1 MDWIFSTSQLQDT
14 PSRRYHFSN
23 AGQPMTLYTGM
34 SIHITHTS
42 MHPSNLL
49 STRDG
54 VTADIETQF
63 RRKTS
68 WFIEELGKEMK
79 W

>member
-1 MDWIFSTSQLQDT
+1 
-14 PSRRYHFSN
+14 
-23 AGQPMTLYTGM
+23 MTLYTGM